1 VIYGDRA
8 QRPIA
13 SPELLAALQT
23 SVSDAAGSFRIE
35 RTTPVA
41 GGCIHRCFVLEGGGR
56 RYFAK
61 TNDRSA
67 LDSFAAEAD
76 GLAALAAA
84 GARVPAPLCR
94 GQAGEAAFLVLEH
107 LELRGTGDYAAL
119 GHSLATVHS
128 VHGEAFGWHRD
139 NYIGRTVQLNRR
151 SPSWSDFWREA
162 RLEPQLELAR
172 KNGMGK
178 SLLRKGE
185 QLAEA
190 VPGLLTDHTPIASL
204 LHGDLWSGNAGFLAD
219 GTPVLFDPAVYWGD
233 READLAMTELFGGF
247 PQAFYS
253 AYAGAAPLDPGYAV
267 RKALYNLY
275 HVLNHAN
282 LFGGGYAAQAER
294 MIERLLAEVR

>member
-1 VIYGDRA
+1 MGG
-8 QRPIA
+8 P
-13 SPELLAALQT
+13 SGELLAALQT

-41 GGCIHRCFVLEGGGR
+41 GGCIHRCFILEGGGR

-84 GARVPAPLCR
+84 GARVPLPLCR
-94 GQAGEAAFLVLEH
+94 GQAGEQAFLVLEH
-107 LELRGTGDYAAL
+107 LELRGNGDYAAL
-119 GHSLATVHS
+119 GRSLAKVHS
-128 VHGEAFGWHRD
+128 IRGESFGWRRD
-139 NYIGRTVQLNRR
+139 NYIGRTPQLNRY
-151 SPSWSDFWREA
+151 STSWSDFWREA
-162 RLEPQLELAR
+162 RFGPQLDLAR
-172 KNGMGK
+172 KNGFGK
-178 SLLRKGE
+178 NLLRKGE
-185 QLAEA
+185 QLADA
-190 VPGLLTDHTPIASL
+190 LPGLLSEHAPAASL

-219 GTPVLFDPAVYWGD
+219 GTPVIFDPAVYWGD

-247 PQAFYS
+247 PQVFYS
-253 AYAGAAPLDPGYAV
+253 AYAEAAPLDRGYAA
-267 RKALYNLY
+267 RKTLYNLY

-282 LFGGGYAAQAER
+282 LFGGGYAAQAEQ

>member
-1 VIYGDRA
+1 MGG
-8 QRPIA
+8 P
-13 SPELLAALQT
+13 SGELLAALQA
-23 SVSDAAGSFRIE
+23 SISDAAGSFRIE

-41 GGCIHRCFVLEGGGR
+41 GGCIHRCFILEGGGR

-94 GQAGEAAFLVLEH
+94 GQADEHAFLVLEH
-107 LELRGTGDYAAL
+107 LELRGNGDYAAL
-119 GHSLATVHS
+119 GRSLAAVHS

-139 NYIGRTVQLNRR
+139 NYIGRTTQLNRR

-172 KNGMGK
+172 KN
-178 SLLRKGE
+178 SLGRDLVGKGE
-185 QLAEA
+185 RLAEA
-190 VPGLLTDHTPIASL
+190 LPRLLSQHAPAASL

-219 GTPVLFDPAVYWGD
+219 GAPVLFDPAVYWGD
-233 READLAMTELFGGF
+233 RETDLAMTELFGGF
-247 PQAFYS
+247 PRAFYS
-253 AYAGAAPLDPGYAV
+253 AYAEAGPLAQGYAV
-267 RKALYNLY
+267 RKTLYNLY

-282 LFGGGYAAQAER
+282 LFGGGFAAQAER
-294 MIERLLAEVR
+294 MIERLLAELL

>member
-1 VIYGDRA
+1 MGG
-8 QRPIA
+8 P
-13 SPELLAALQT
+13 SGELLAALQT
-23 SVSDAAGSFRIE
+23 SVSDVAGSFRIE
-35 RTTPVA
+35 RATPVA
-41 GGCIHRCFVLEGGGR
+41 GGCIHRCFILEGGGR

-94 GQAGEAAFLVLEH
+94 GQADEHAFLVLEH
-107 LELRGTGDYAAL
+107 LELRGNGNYAVL
-119 GHSLATVHS
+119 GRSLATVHS
-128 VHGEAFGWHRD
+128 VHGESFGWHRD
-139 NYIGRTVQLNRR
+139 NYIGRTTQLNRR

-172 KNGMGK
+172 KN
-178 SLLRKGE
+178 SLGRDLVGKGE
-185 QLAEA
+185 RLAEA
-190 VPGLLTDHTPIASL
+190 LPRLLSQHAPAASL
-204 LHGDLWSGNAGFLAD
+204 LHGDLWRGNAAFLAD

-247 PQAFYS
+247 PQDFYS
-253 AYAGAAPLDPGYAV
+253 AYAKAAPLAPGYAV
-267 RKALYNLY
+267 RKTLYNLY

-282 LFGGGYAAQAER
+282 LFGGGYAAQAEA
-294 MIERLLAEVR
+294 MIDRLLAELR

>member
-1 VIYGDRA
+1 MGG
-8 QRPIA
+8 P
-13 SPELLAALQT
+13 SGELLAALQA
-23 SVSDAAGSFRIE
+23 SISDAAGSFRIE

-41 GGCIHRCFVLEGGGR
+41 GGCIHRCFILEGGGR

-67 LDSFAAEAD
+67 LDGFAAEAD

-94 GQAGEAAFLVLEH
+94 GQADEHAFLVLEH
-107 LELRGTGDYAAL
+107 LELRGNGDYAAL
-119 GHSLATVHS
+119 GRSLAAVHS

-139 NYIGRTVQLNRR
+139 NYIGRTAQLNRR

-172 KNGMGK
+172 KNGLGRD
-178 SLLRKGE
+178 LVGKGE
-185 QLAEA
+185 RLAEA
-190 VPGLLTDHTPIASL
+190 LPRLLSQHAPAASL

-219 GTPVLFDPAVYWGD
+219 GAPVLFDPAVYWGD
-233 READLAMTELFGGF
+233 RETDLAMTELFGGF
-247 PQAFYS
+247 PRAFYS
-253 AYAGAAPLDPGYAV
+253 AYAEAGPLAQGYAV
-267 RKALYNLY
+267 RKTLYNLY

-282 LFGGGYAAQAER
+282 LFGGGFAAQAER
-294 MIERLLAEVR
+294 MIERLLAELL

>member
-1 VIYGDRA
+1 MGG
-8 QRPIA
+8 P
-13 SPELLAALQT
+13 SGELLAALQT
-23 SVSDAAGSFRIE
+23 SVSDVAGSFRIE
-35 RTTPVA
+35 RATPVA
-41 GGCIHRCFVLEGGGR
+41 GGCIHRCFILEGGGR

-94 GQAGEAAFLVLEH
+94 GQADEHAFLVLEH
-107 LELRGTGDYAAL
+107 LELRGNGNYAVL
-119 GHSLATVHS
+119 GRSLATVHS

-139 NYIGRTVQLNRR
+139 NYIGRTTQLNRR

-172 KNGMGK
+172 KN
-178 SLLRKGE
+178 SLGRDLVGKGE
-185 QLAEA
+185 RLAEA
-190 VPGLLTDHTPIASL
+190 LPRLLSQHAPAASL
-204 LHGDLWSGNAGFLAD
+204 LHGDLWRGNAAFLAD

-247 PQAFYS
+247 PQDFYS
-253 AYAGAAPLDPGYAV
+253 AYAKAAPLAPGYAV
-267 RKALYNLY
+267 RKTLYNLY

-282 LFGGGYAAQAER
+282 LFGGGYAAQAEA
-294 MIERLLAEVR
+294 MIDRLLAELR